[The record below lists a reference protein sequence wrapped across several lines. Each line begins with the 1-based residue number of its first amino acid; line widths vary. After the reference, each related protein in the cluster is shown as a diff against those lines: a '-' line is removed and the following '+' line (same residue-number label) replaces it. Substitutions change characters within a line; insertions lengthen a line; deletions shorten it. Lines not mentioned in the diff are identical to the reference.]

1 LYAVSDIC
9 LVTSI
14 RDGMNLVSY
23 EYVACQQGCGG
34 VLILSKTTGAAETLR
49 GSLLVNPTDVDEVAQ
64 TIERALCMDEEERK
78 QRQQTSLKE
87 VRRQTRYVC
96 HLGCLRRCWWTT
108 NRDIVLLGARVSQS
122 AYAKQSRYIFQLRE

>member
-1 LYAVSDIC
+1 
-9 LVTSI
+9 
-14 RDGMNLVSY
+14 MNLVSY

-64 TIERALCMDEEERK
+64 TIERALCIDEEERK

-96 HLGCLRRCWWTT
+96 HLGCLRR
-108 NRDIVLLGARVSQS
+108 G
-122 AYAKQSRYIFQLRE
+122 